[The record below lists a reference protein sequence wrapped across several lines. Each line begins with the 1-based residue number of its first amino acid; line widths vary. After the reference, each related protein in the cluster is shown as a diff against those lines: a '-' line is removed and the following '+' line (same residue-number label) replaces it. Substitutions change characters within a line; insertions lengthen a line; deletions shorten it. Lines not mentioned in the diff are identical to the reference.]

1 MTSHKTLREM
11 MRLAA
16 LLFASLALASSL
28 GGCRIVSDKVL
39 AADEKKSP
47 DAFDANAYVAKIWTA
62 PAVAEF
68 KAKAV
73 DLSMLLPAIEADPD
87 KTGKAYGRG
96 GGEGNPWSYEVK
108 GQGKATAIDVA
119 SRHGLL
125 TVEIATKDGAKAV
138 DLQIG
143 PVIFGTALRDSLPSV
158 HFGDFVNQIQFAQVS
173 RALNDA
179 ASKGLKGAFD
189 AKTVVGKTV
198 TFYGAATAGSAS
210 ARMSVT
216 PVAIEIGK
224 AAP

>member
-1 MTSHKTLREM
+1 

-16 LLFASLALASSL
+16 LLFASLALASSV

-39 AADEKKSP
+39 AADEKKSS
-47 DAFDANAYVAKIWTA
+47 DVFDASAYVAKIWT
-62 PAVAEF
+62 PQAVAEF

-73 DLSMLLPAIEADPD
+73 DLSVLLPAIEADPD
-87 KTGKAYGRG
+87 KAGKTYGRG
-96 GGEGNPWSYEVK
+96 GGEGNPWTYEVK
-108 GQGKATAIDVA
+108 GQGKATAVDVE

-125 TVEIATKDGAKAV
+125 TVEIATKDGAKSV

-143 PVIFGTALRDSLPSV
+143 PVIFGTALRDSLPFV

-179 ASKGLKGAFD
+179 ASKGVKGAFD
-189 AKTVVGKTV
+189 PKAVVGKTV
-198 TFYGAATAGSAS
+198 TFYGAATQGSAS

-216 PVAIEIGK
+216 PIAIEVGK
-224 AAP
+224 ATP

>member
-1 MTSHKTLREM
+1 
-11 MRLAA
+11 MRFAA
-16 LLFASLALASSL
+16 LLLASLALASSL
-28 GGCRIVSDKVL
+28 GGCKIVSDKDL
-39 AADEKKSP
+39 AVDEKKSS
-47 DAFDANAYVAKIWTA
+47 DVFDASAYVAKVWT
-62 PAVAEF
+62 PKAVAEF

-73 DLSMLLPAIEADPD
+73 DLSILLPAIQADPD
-87 KTGKAYGRG
+87 KAGKTYGRG

-108 GQGKATAIDVA
+108 GEGKATAVDVA

-125 TVEIATKDGAKAV
+125 TVEIATKDGVKPI

-143 PVIFGTALRDSLPSV
+143 PVIFGTALRDSLPFV

-179 ASKGLKGAFD
+179 ASRSVKGAFD
-189 AKTVVGKTV
+189 PKTIVGKTV
-198 TFYGAATAGSAS
+198 TFYGAATQGSAS

-216 PVAIEIGK
+216 PIAIEVGK

>member
-1 MTSHKTLREM
+1 

-16 LLFASLALASSL
+16 LLLASLALASSL
-28 GGCRIVSDKVL
+28 GGCRIVSDKDL
-39 AADEKKSP
+39 AADEKKSS
-47 DAFDANAYVAKIWTA
+47 DVFDASAYVAKVWT
-62 PAVAEF
+62 PKAVAEF

-73 DLSMLLPAIEADPD
+73 DLSILLPTIQADPD
-87 KTGKAYGRG
+87 KAGKTYGRG

-108 GQGKATAIDVA
+108 GEGKATAVDVA

-125 TVEIATKDGAKAV
+125 TVEIATKDGVKPI

-143 PVIFGTALRDSLPSV
+143 PVIFGTALRDSLSFV

-179 ASKGLKGAFD
+179 ASRSVKGAFD
-189 AKTVVGKTV
+189 PKTIVGKTV
-198 TFYGAATAGSAS
+198 TFYGAATQGSAS

-216 PVAIEIGK
+216 PIAIEVGK